1 MMVLEHDGLHSS
13 IPGFPGRLEI
23 IDNPVEHRGTG
34 MAVQI
39 TGSLQKFQISTSL
52 HLCSSFV
59 LSLFFPD
66 FNAVRDF
73 HPQF

>member
-13 IPGFPGRLEI
+13 IPGFPGRLEV
-23 IDNPVEHRGTG
+23 IDKAVEHRGTR

-59 LSLFFPD
+59 LSLFSTDSKP
-66 FNAVRDF
+66 VRGF